1 MGKNA
6 RQSGAVSLFAVI
18 FGAMLLTIV
27 TIGFI
32 KLMIMDQR
40 QSSNN
45 DLSQSSYDAALA
57 GVEDAKR
64 VVRAAQTGNI
74 QAAGVL
80 NGPINCNMVAASG
93 VVGGSSS
100 GETIIKTGTDAG
112 KKFDQA
118 YTCVKITMK
127 SQDFIYKSIEEK
139 SQIVPLRATGS
150 FNKISIEWYR
160 RDDESNLNGAN
171 AANTEISTS
180 GDLPTK
186 NNWNANSPQLMRV
199 QLINPG
205 ATFNLAALDS
215 TGVTSFLRPNVLR
228 SDVVGQNGTAVS
240 GKISDHPRA
249 TDGNEHNNGTSVI
262 SCSKTFKF
270 SGEYSCKAVID
281 VDEIPAGSETA
292 FLRLLPI
299 YKGGSVKISLQKT
312 DGTIVNFDGVQ
323 PIVDSTGRASD
334 LFRRVEA
341 RLQIGDDFAYPNNA
355 VELKN
360 SLCKD
365 FSVSGGGSATAGR
378 CKPIS

>member
-1 MGKNA
+1 MGRDM

-27 TIGFI
+27 TIGFMR
-32 KLMIMDQR
+32 LMIMDQR

-45 DLSQSSYDAALA
+45 DLSQSAYDAALA

-74 QAAGVL
+74 QAVGGL

-93 VVGGSSS
+93 VVGGSIS
-100 GETIIKTGTDAG
+100 GDTIIQTGTGAG
-112 KKFDQA
+112 KRFDQA

-127 SQDFIYKSIEEK
+127 SQDFIYKSIEDK
-139 SQIVPLRATGS
+139 SQLIPLRATSS

-160 RDDESNLNGAN
+160 RDDESNLGSAN
-171 AANTEISTS
+171 AVNTEISTT
-180 GDLPTK
+180 GELP
-186 NNWNANSPQLMRV
+186 ARNSWHSNTPQLMRV

-205 ATFNLAALDS
+205 PTFNLSTLDT
-215 TGVTSFLRPNVLR
+215 TGVTSFFRPNVLR
-228 SDVVGQNGTAVS
+228 SDVAGQDGTAVS
-240 GKISDHPRA
+240 SKTSDRPRA
-249 TDGNEHNNGTSVI
+249 TDGNEHNNGTNIV

-281 VDEIPAGSETA
+281 VDEIAAGGETA
-292 FLRLLPI
+292 FLRLTSI
-299 YKGGSVKISLQKT
+299 YKGGSVKVSLQKT

-323 PIVDSTGRASD
+323 PIVDSTGRASN

-341 RLQIGDDFAYPNNA
+341 RLQIGDDFAYPDNA
-355 VELKN
+355 IELKN

-365 FSVSGGGSATAGR
+365 FSVSGRGSAVAGR
-378 CKPIS
+378 CKP

>member
-45 DLSQSSYDAALA
+45 DLSQSAYDAALA

-112 KKFDQA
+112 KRFDQA

-205 ATFNLAALDS
+205 SAFNLATLDS
-215 TGVTSFLRPNVLR
+215 TGVTSFLRPNVL
-228 SDVVGQNGTAVS
+228 GQT
-240 GKISDHPRA
+240 
-249 TDGNEHNNGTSVI
+249 
-262 SCSKTFKF
+262 
-270 SGEYSCKAVID
+270 
-281 VDEIPAGSETA
+281 
-292 FLRLLPI
+292 
-299 YKGGSVKISLQKT
+299 
-312 DGTIVNFDGVQ
+312 
-323 PIVDSTGRASD
+323 
-334 LFRRVEA
+334 
-341 RLQIGDDFAYPNNA
+341 
-355 VELKN
+355 
-360 SLCKD
+360 
-365 FSVSGGGSATAGR
+365 
-378 CKPIS
+378 

>member
-1 MGKNA
+1 MGRGV

-27 TIGFI
+27 TIGFMR
-32 KLMIMDQR
+32 LMIMDQR

-45 DLSQSSYDAALA
+45 DLSQSAYDAALA

-93 VVGGSSS
+93 VVGGSTS
-100 GETIIKTGTDAG
+100 GDTIIQTGTGAG
-112 KKFDQA
+112 KRFDQA

-127 SQDFIYKSIEEK
+127 SQDFIYKSIEDK
-139 SQIVPLRATGS
+139 SQLIPLRATSS

-160 RDDESNLNGAN
+160 RDDESNLGGAN
-171 AANTEISTS
+171 AVNTEISTT
-180 GDLPTK
+180 GELP
-186 NNWNANSPQLMRV
+186 ARNSWHSNTPQLMRA

-205 ATFNLAALDS
+205 STFNLSTLDT
-215 TGVTSFLRPNVLR
+215 TGVTSFFRPNVLR
-228 SDVVGQNGTAVS
+228 SDVAGQDGTAVS
-240 GKISDHPRA
+240 SKTSDRPRA
-249 TDGNEHNNGTSVI
+249 TDGNEHNNGTNIV

-281 VDEIPAGSETA
+281 VDEIVAGSETA
-292 FLRLLPI
+292 FLRLTSI
-299 YKGGSVKISLQKT
+299 YKGGSVKVSLQKT

-323 PIVDSTGRASD
+323 PIVDSTGRASN

-341 RLQIGDDFAYPNNA
+341 RLQIGDDFAYPDNA
-355 VELKN
+355 IELKN

-365 FSVSGGGSATAGR
+365 FSVSGSGSAVAGR
-378 CKPIS
+378 CKP

>member
-1 MGKNA
+1 MGRGI

-27 TIGFI
+27 TIGFMR
-32 KLMIMDQR
+32 LMIMDQR

-45 DLSQSSYDAALA
+45 DLSQSAYDAALA

-93 VVGGSSS
+93 VVGGSTS
-100 GETIIKTGTDAG
+100 GDTIIQTGTGAG
-112 KKFDQA
+112 KRFDQA

-127 SQDFIYKSIEEK
+127 SQDFVYKSIEDK
-139 SQIVPLRATGS
+139 SQLIPLRATSS
-150 FNKISIEWYR
+150 FNRISIEWYR
-160 RDDESNLNGAN
+160 RDDESNLGGAN
-171 AANTEISTS
+171 AVNTEISTT
-180 GDLPTK
+180 GELP
-186 NNWNANSPQLMRV
+186 ARNSWHSNTPQLMRA

-205 ATFNLAALDS
+205 PTFSLSTLDT
-215 TGVTSFLRPNVLR
+215 TGVTSFFRPNVLR
-228 SDVVGQNGTAVS
+228 SDVAGQDGTAVS
-240 GKISDHPRA
+240 SKTSDRPRA
-249 TDGNEHNNGTSVI
+249 TDGNEHNNGTNIV

-281 VDEIPAGSETA
+281 VDEIAAGSETA
-292 FLRLLPI
+292 FLRLTSI
-299 YKGGSVKISLQKT
+299 YKGGSVKVSLQKT

-323 PIVDSTGRASD
+323 PIVDSTGRASN

-341 RLQIGDDFAYPNNA
+341 RLQIGDDFAYPDNA
-355 VELKN
+355 IELKN

-365 FSVSGGGSATAGR
+365 FSVSGSGSAVAGR
-378 CKPIS
+378 CKP

>member
-1 MGKNA
+1 MGREM

-27 TIGFI
+27 TIGFMR
-32 KLMIMDQR
+32 LMIMDQR

-45 DLSQSSYDAALA
+45 DLSQSAYDAALA

-74 QAAGVL
+74 QAVGVL

-93 VVGGSSS
+93 VVGGSIS
-100 GETIIKTGTDAG
+100 GDTIIQTGTGAG
-112 KKFDQA
+112 KRFDQA

-127 SQDFIYKSIEEK
+127 SQDFIYKSIEDK
-139 SQIVPLRATGS
+139 SQLIPLRATSS

-160 RDDESNLNGAN
+160 RDDESNLGSAN
-171 AANTEISTS
+171 AVNTEISTT
-180 GDLPTK
+180 GELP
-186 NNWNANSPQLMRV
+186 ARNSWHSNTPQLMRV

-205 ATFNLAALDS
+205 PTFNLSTLDT
-215 TGVTSFLRPNVLR
+215 TGVTSFFRPNVLR
-228 SDVVGQNGTAVS
+228 SDVAGQDGTAVS
-240 GKISDHPRA
+240 SKTSDRPRA
-249 TDGNEHNNGTSVI
+249 TDGNEHNNGTNIV

-281 VDEIPAGSETA
+281 VDEIAAGGETA
-292 FLRLLPI
+292 FLRLTSI
-299 YKGGSVKISLQKT
+299 YKGGSVKVSLQKT

-323 PIVDSTGRASD
+323 PIVDSTGRASN

-341 RLQIGDDFAYPNNA
+341 RLQIGDDFAYPDNA
-355 VELKN
+355 IELKN

-365 FSVSGGGSATAGR
+365 FSVSGRGSAVAGR
-378 CKPIS
+378 CKP

>member
-1 MGKNA
+1 MGRDM

-27 TIGFI
+27 TIGFMR
-32 KLMIMDQR
+32 LMIMDQR

-45 DLSQSSYDAALA
+45 DLSQSAYDAALA

-74 QAAGVL
+74 QAVGVL

-93 VVGGSSS
+93 VVGGSIS
-100 GETIIKTGTDAG
+100 GDTIIQTGTGAG
-112 KKFDQA
+112 KRFDQA

-127 SQDFIYKSIEEK
+127 SQDFIYKSIEDK
-139 SQIVPLRATGS
+139 SQLIPLRATSS

-160 RDDESNLNGAN
+160 RDDESNLGSAN
-171 AANTEISTS
+171 AVNTEISTT
-180 GDLPTK
+180 GELP
-186 NNWNANSPQLMRV
+186 ARNSWHSNTPQLMRV

-205 ATFNLAALDS
+205 PTFNLSTLDT
-215 TGVTSFLRPNVLR
+215 TGVTSFFRPNVLR
-228 SDVVGQNGTAVS
+228 SDVAGQDGTAVS
-240 GKISDHPRA
+240 SKTSDRPRA
-249 TDGNEHNNGTSVI
+249 TDGNEHNNGTNIV

-281 VDEIPAGSETA
+281 VDEIAAGSETA
-292 FLRLLPI
+292 FLRLTSI
-299 YKGGSVKISLQKT
+299 YKGGSVKVSLQKT

-323 PIVDSTGRASD
+323 PIVDSTGRASN

-341 RLQIGDDFAYPNNA
+341 RLQIGDDFAYPDNA
-355 VELKN
+355 IELKN

-365 FSVSGGGSATAGR
+365 FSVSGSGSAVAGR
-378 CKPIS
+378 CKP

>member
-1 MGKNA
+1 MGRDM

-27 TIGFI
+27 TIGFMR
-32 KLMIMDQR
+32 LMIMDQR

-45 DLSQSSYDAALA
+45 DLSQSAYDAALA

-74 QAAGVL
+74 QAVGVL

-93 VVGGSSS
+93 VVGGSIS
-100 GETIIKTGTDAG
+100 GDTIIQTGTGAG
-112 KKFDQA
+112 KRFDQA

-127 SQDFIYKSIEEK
+127 SQDFIYKSIEDK
-139 SQIVPLRATGS
+139 SQLIPLRATSS

-160 RDDESNLNGAN
+160 RDDESNLGSAN
-171 AANTEISTS
+171 AVNTEISTT
-180 GDLPTK
+180 GELP
-186 NNWNANSPQLMRV
+186 ARNSWHSNTPQLMRV

-205 ATFNLAALDS
+205 PTFNLSTLDT
-215 TGVTSFLRPNVLR
+215 TGVTSFFRPNVLT
-228 SDVVGQNGTAVS
+228 SDVAGQDGTAVS
-240 GKISDHPRA
+240 SKTSDRPRA
-249 TDGNEHNNGTSVI
+249 TDGNEHNNGTNIV

-281 VDEIPAGSETA
+281 VDEIAAGGETA
-292 FLRLLPI
+292 FLRLTSI
-299 YKGGSVKISLQKT
+299 YKGGSVKVSLQKT

-323 PIVDSTGRASD
+323 PIVDSTGRASN

-341 RLQIGDDFAYPNNA
+341 RLQIGDDFAYPDNA
-355 VELKN
+355 IELKN

-365 FSVSGGGSATAGR
+365 FSVSGRGSAVAGR
-378 CKPIS
+378 CKP

>member
-1 MGKNA
+1 
-6 RQSGAVSLFAVI
+6 
-18 FGAMLLTIV
+18 
-27 TIGFI
+27 
-32 KLMIMDQR
+32 
-40 QSSNN
+40 
-45 DLSQSSYDAALA
+45 
-57 GVEDAKR
+57 
-64 VVRAAQTGNI
+64 
-74 QAAGVL
+74 
-80 NGPINCNMVAASG
+80 
-93 VVGGSSS
+93 
-100 GETIIKTGTDAG
+100 
-112 KKFDQA
+112 
-118 YTCVKITMK
+118 MK

-228 SDVVGQNGTAVS
+228 SDVAGQNGTAVS

-249 TDGNEHNNGTSVI
+249 TDGNEHNNGTSVV

-281 VDEIPAGSETA
+281 VDEISAGSETA

-378 CKPIS
+378 CKP